1 MEFPDLGVGE
11 ATATDTQNVTRNS
24 ETLAGWHPVS
34 AASGKQAVPSS
45 CSLHLALSVPRPLL
59 LHPQPII
66 YLIISL
72 LSGLWRESSFLCYK

>member
-34 AASGKQAVPSS
+34 AASGKQAFPAPVLSTWPSLFPAH
-45 CSLHLALSVPRPLL
+45 CSFIHSP
-59 LHPQPII
+59 
-66 YLIISL
+66 
-72 LSGLWRESSFLCYK
+72 